1 MSKPTDE
8 ELKRIIREAI
18 EHYSHEEVEAE
29 LIEAVL
35 PLCENKNEVALLK
48 YWLQG
53 KEKGKFIKELLQ
65 RERDKKNTWQTF
77 NSVL

>member
-8 ELKRIIREAI
+8 ELKEIIKEALQHYTREQA
-18 EHYSHEEVEAE
+18 EAE
-29 LIEAVL
+29 LIEAVI
-35 PLCENKNEVALLK
+35 PLCENKNEIALLK

-65 RERDKKNTWQTF
+65 RERDKKNT
-77 NSVL
+77 

>member
-8 ELKRIIREAI
+8 ELKEIIREAI
-18 EHYSHEEVEAE
+18 QHYTKEEVEAE

-48 YWLQG
+48 YWLRG
-53 KEKGKFIKELLQ
+53 EEKGRFIKKLLK
-65 RERDKKNTWQTF
+65 RKKNT
-77 NSVL
+77 

>member
-8 ELKRIIREAI
+8 EFKRIIREVL
-18 EHYSHEEVEAE
+18 EDYSHEEIEAA
-29 LIEAVL
+29 LIEEVL

-65 RERDKKNTWQTF
+65 REKK
-77 NSVL
+77 